1 MEDRRMLRSGV
12 GADASSFFLFE
23 ATGDSEVD
31 GGHEEEVPM
40 EEDDAASCSCDS
52 SGWTGAGGGGVG
64 VGGCDVAAWLG
75 DGREEDEEDEELDDE
90 QNSRAHQL
98 PGAEY
103 KSRVSVESTGELMNE
118 MERSKLFWE
127 ACLAS

>member
-1 MEDRRMLRSGV
+1 MQRSGV

-31 GGHEEEVPM
+31 GREGPGHAEEVPM
-40 EEDDAASCSCDS
+40 DEDDAASCSCDS
-52 SGWTGAGGGGVG
+52 SDWTDLDG
-64 VGGCDVAAWLG
+64 VGGCDVEAWLG
-75 DGREEDEEDEELDDE
+75 DGREEDEDDELEDE
-90 QNSRAHQL
+90 QNSHPR
-98 PGAEY
+98 AEY
-103 KSRVSVESTGELMNE
+103 KSCVSVESTNELMNE

>member
-1 MEDRRMLRSGV
+1 MEDRWMQRGGV

-31 GGHEEEVPM
+31 GREGPGHEEEVPM

-52 SGWTGAGGGGVG
+52 SDWTDAGG
-64 VGGCDVAAWLG
+64 VGGCDVEAWLG
-75 DGREEDEEDEELDDE
+75 DAREEDEDDELEDE
-90 QNSRAHQL
+90 QSSRAQQP

-103 KSRVSVESTGELMNE
+103 KSCVSVESTNELMNE